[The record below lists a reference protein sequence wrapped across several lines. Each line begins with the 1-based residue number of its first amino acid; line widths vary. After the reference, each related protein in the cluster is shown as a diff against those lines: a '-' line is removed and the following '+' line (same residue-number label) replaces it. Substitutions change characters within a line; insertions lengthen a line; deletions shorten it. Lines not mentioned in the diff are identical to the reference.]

1 MGHKGDLGG
10 LSTYRTSDL
19 PNGNFGRR
27 RENVGEES
35 SSERNDTWG
44 LVRVSRACR
53 DHVFDV
59 PLVFVFFR
67 TLSILLDPQLS
78 KD

>member
-1 MGHKGDLGG
+1 
-10 LSTYRTSDL
+10 
-19 PNGNFGRR
+19 
-27 RENVGEES
+27 VGEES

-59 PLVFVFFR
+59 PLVFVFSVPNSFYSTR
-67 TLSILLDPQLS
+67 STIE
-78 KD
+78 